1 MPDRETADGVPTIV
15 AQARQFVLRLYSQKQ
30 DARLLLHNY
39 SLAVKLSDKVAEIAE
54 AESTPAEVQWQ
65 AILAAWFLPTGWLF
79 DYQSPAPYSLKVAQ
93 QYLQQ
98 AKVPPAEQKPIL
110 AAIQKAIRQET
121 PATTPGRLLSD
132 AYLATLYL
140 SNQEDRIPTLRL
152 EQELLTGKSYTKTA
166 WARELLAQLLR
177 IKWHT
182 HHGQAHLQPQLSA
195 AIHEQRAE
203 VEKRTEKEEVRQGR
217 FTNLEK
223 KDPVRGA
230 QTYFRTNFRNHINLS
245 AIADNKAN
253 IMISVNAILVSVL
266 ITFLSYRNIGEN
278 SPQILLPVVVFL
290 VTGMSS
296 LIFAVLSARPKVTRL
311 NPKQAD
317 PQTAKQ
323 NLVFFGNF
331 VQLDLEDYETAM
343 DELFQDSEL
352 LYGNMVRDLYFLG
365 KVLDKKYRYL
375 SISYTVFMV
384 GFIATVVSFL
394 VMLLV

>member
-1 MPDRETADGVPTIV
+1 MQEKEAPAALSQAVG
-15 AQARQFVLRLYSQKQ
+15 QARQFVLRLYSQKQ

-39 SLAVKLSDKVAEIAE
+39 SLAAALAE
-54 AESTPAEVQWQ
+54 AVADIGQVESAPAPVIESAV
-65 AILAAWFLPTGWLF
+65 LAAWFMPTGWLF
-79 DYQSPAPYSLKVAQ
+79 DTNSPVLYSPKVAQ
-93 QYLQQ
+93 QFFQKSGTAPEVQQQ
-98 AKVPPAEQKPIL
+98 AL
-110 AAIQKAIRQET
+110 TAIQQVLRRELPTQTAS
-121 PATTPGRLLSD
+121 RLLND
-132 AYLATLYL
+132 AYASVVYL
-140 SNQEDRIPTLRL
+140 SEAEDRLPSLRI
-152 EQELLTGKSYTKTA
+152 EQEMLSGQNFTKTT
-166 WARELLAQLLR
+166 WSREVLEQLLR

-182 HHGQAHLQPQLSA
+182 HHGQAHLQPLLA
-195 AIHEQRAE
+195 KAIYAQRAE
-203 VEKRTEKEEVRQGR
+203 VEKRNEKEEEQGGR
-217 FTNLEK
+217 FYSLEK

-230 QTYFRTNFRNHINLS
+230 QTYFRTNYRNHINLS

-278 SPQILLPVVVFL
+278 SPQILLPVILFL

-311 NPKQAD
+311 NPQQTD
-317 PQTAKQ
+317 PQTARQ

-331 VQLDLEDYETAM
+331 VQLNLEDYETAM
-343 DELFQDSEL
+343 DEIFQDGEL

-384 GFIATVVSFL
+384 GFIATVLSFL

>member
-1 MPDRETADGVPTIV
+1 MQEKEATAAMSSIV
-15 AQARQFVLRLYSQKQ
+15 RQARQFVLRLYSQKQ

-39 SLAVKLSDKVAEIAE
+39 SLGAALSVVVEEISQ
-54 AESTPAEVQWQ
+54 AESASPAVVES
-65 AILAAWFLPTGWLF
+65 ALLAAWFLPTGWLF
-79 DYQSPAPYSLKVAQ
+79 DASAPGSYSPKVAQ
-93 QYLQQ
+93 QFFQKSGMPPEKQQ
-98 AKVPPAEQKPIL
+98 TVIT
-110 AAIQKAIRQET
+110 AIQQVLGQSV
-121 PATTPGRLLSD
+121 PANTAGRILSD
-132 AYLATLYL
+132 AYAAVVYLNESENRLAAL
-140 SNQEDRIPTLRL
+140 RI
-152 EQELLTGKSYTKTA
+152 EQEMLSGQSHTKTT
-166 WARELLAQLLR
+166 WAREILERLLR

-182 HHGQAHLQPQLSA
+182 HHGQAHLQPLLA
-195 AIHEQRAE
+195 KAIHAQRTE
-203 VEKRTEKEEVRQGR
+203 VEKRAEKEEIQEGR

-230 QTYFRTNFRNHINLS
+230 QTYFRTNYRNHINLS

-311 NPKQAD
+311 NPQQAD
-317 PQTAKQ
+317 PQVVKQ

-331 VQLDLEDYETAM
+331 VQLNIDDYEAAM

-352 LYGNMVRDLYFLG
+352 LYGNMVRDLYYLG

-384 GFIATVVSFL
+384 GFIVTVVSFL
-394 VMLLV
+394 VVLFI

>member
-1 MPDRETADGVPTIV
+1 MQEKEAPAALSSIV
-15 AQARQFVLRLYSQKQ
+15 GQARQFVLRLYSQKQ

-39 SLAVKLSDKVAEIAE
+39 SLGAALSEAVVEIGQT
-54 AESTPAEVQWQ
+54 ESASPAVIESAV
-65 AILAAWFLPTGWLF
+65 LAAWFLPT
-79 DYQSPAPYSLKVAQ
+79 VAQ
-93 QYLQQ
+93 QFFQKAGTAPEVQQ
-98 AKVPPAEQKPIL
+98 SVVM
-110 AAIQKAIRQET
+110 AIQQVLAGT
-121 PATTPGRLLSD
+121 MPATTTGRLLSD
-132 AYLATLYL
+132 AYAYVVYL
-140 SNQEDRIPTLRL
+140 SEGEDRLIALRI
-152 EQELLTGKSYTKTA
+152 EQEMLSGQNHTKIT
-166 WARELLAQLLR
+166 WSREVLEHLLR
-177 IKWHT
+177 VKWHT
-182 HHGQAHLQPQLSA
+182 HHGQAHLQPLLA
-195 AIHEQRAE
+195 KAIHEQRAE
-203 VEKRTEKEEVRQGR
+203 VEKRIEKEEVQQGR

-230 QTYFRTNFRNHINLS
+230 QTFFRTNYRNHINLS

-311 NPKQAD
+311 NPQQAD

-343 DELFQDSEL
+343 DELFQDGEL